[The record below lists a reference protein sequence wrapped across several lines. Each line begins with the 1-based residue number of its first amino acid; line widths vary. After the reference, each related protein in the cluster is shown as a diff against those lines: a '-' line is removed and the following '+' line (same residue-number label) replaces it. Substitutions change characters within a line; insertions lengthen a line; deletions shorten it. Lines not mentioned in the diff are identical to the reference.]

1 MISGGGQRWLSVKA
15 SLDSP
20 GPRSGFT
27 CLAMAAAGLHSP
39 RPGRGQI
46 SYSQSACLALEARP
60 AAARLHL
67 LVPRSAGPRFA
78 GEALASASPEPR
90 PGPRRGKARFAG
102 ECRGKASFSGECRS
116 KASFASSRPVSLI
129 SPSSGRSKASLAP
142 PRLRSALIRLA
153 RARATASL
161 LNHAGAVLQRAWMRA
176 RWPALRSCTRH
187 RFCGPSPW
195 ARGIW
200 F

>member
-1 MISGGGQRWLSVKA
+1 
-15 SLDSP
+15 
-20 GPRSGFT
+20 
-27 CLAMAAAGLHSP
+27 MAAAGLHSP